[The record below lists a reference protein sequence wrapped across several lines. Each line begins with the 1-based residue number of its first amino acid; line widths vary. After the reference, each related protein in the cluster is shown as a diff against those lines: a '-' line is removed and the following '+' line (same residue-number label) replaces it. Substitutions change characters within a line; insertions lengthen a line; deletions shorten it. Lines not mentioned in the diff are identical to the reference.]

1 MTMANLQV
9 KNVPDAV
16 HERLRRQ
23 ARENNCTMS
32 AFVLTAIERE
42 LLRHE
47 WREHLRRQPTTDLG
61 VEAAVLIREE
71 RSLRDS
77 GGE

>member
-1 MTMANLQV
+1 MANLQV
-9 KNVPDAV
+9 KNVPEAV

-32 AFVLTAIERE
+32 AFVLAAIERE
-42 LLRHE
+42 LARSE

-61 VEAAVLIREE
+61 VEAATLIREE
-71 RSLRDS
+71 RAMRDA
-77 GGE
+77 GAE